1 MKQVSNYIIAGILLL
16 VAFGI
21 STTLFYSK
29 NIVKDDKVLETLLQQ
44 DERSVI
50 HAINSISKINQNENL
65 QQVEQSLTLLNP
77 RLSFNYEQEN
87 GELITWHGNVSES
100 DLIRSK
106 GLPGGKS
113 LTIGWNLTEGELS
126 TIKGLSGSYRP
137 TLANQDIVLHGNIKS
152 YAIEYHKAKRKH
164 WLKWLITFLFFCSF
178 SLCIRALAKSNYVA
192 SFVGIPLA
200 YIGYSICNRSFF
212 YQISLYHDVSL
223 ELTPWAPSLL
233 DLLMLT
239 VALFAFYVKD
249 LKLNVAESKFSLV
262 SHVLSTIFLF
272 VAVILSLYQF
282 ISSPAIN
289 INFNE
294 LSSLSILEG
303 ISLVCIVSWTLL
315 IFLRTQL
322 LVQSTNKKTSI
333 YKYTCYFIIAVAL
346 MLVGAAY
353 AHIQP
358 FWVLPTFI
366 LVYLILSDLYYDI
379 GAKNITWLILWL
391 VVISGFLSILLF
403 GFDYQKDLNQK
414 QLLLSSYYHPF
425 DQQMFSEIMN
435 LHELQND
442 NLISKI
448 KTHPR
453 LGVISANDLI
463 ESTFGSVDDLVI
475 ELTGNT
481 QNNTSIYTQNGLAE
495 VMPDTKQYRNID
507 KNWRFDPV
515 NNQYIAY
522 NTFINGNDTIY
533 HETAYKKY
541 IANDDSN
548 IPITITRNGK
558 ILRNDLKLSEEKI
571 LEIQSNVA
579 NSIVSERSIIIKH
592 SPYSDTLLISE
603 KPILSI
609 LKPITLFSF
618 FFCLLTI
625 LIIVIMIL
633 NSAMKFLPDFLPLQ
647 FTSETSLSTRIQI
660 IIVGMV
666 IFSFIAIASITSIYL
681 QNQIAKNR
689 DTEIQNRIITV
700 TNNMYWH
707 LRDTDNTEKAPYI
720 LENIRQELETIHK
733 SKIKLFDTSGKN
745 VRQGS
750 EELMPYLAYY
760 YFKQYN
766 SSNAFTITNNGHE
779 SSYIPIIKNGR
790 RPVMYAS
797 LDQSKN
803 IDSQLGVIDY
813 LGTLLNVYVFLFLIA
828 GAVALAIAKSITE
841 PLETLATRMT
851 QIKLNRK
858 NNPVN
863 WKADDEIGKLIK
875 NYNVMI
881 HELEDSAKLIAR
893 TERDVAWKEMARNVA
908 HEIKNPLTPMKLSI
922 QYLERAVGQD
932 PSQALPLVRR
942 ISNTLI
948 EQIDNLAEIA
958 SAFSNFG
965 KMPQA
970 TNEKV
975 VLNEV
980 VETNH
985 DLFRKRDD
993 MDIRLSETIEDLV
1006 VFADKNHLV
1015 SILNNIVKNAI
1026 QAIPNDRKG
1035 IIEIALYKE
1044 NDNAVIRVTDNGVGI
1059 SEDEKKK
1066 IFTPNFT
1073 TKSSGSGLGLAIS
1086 ANMVEAFNGSLYF
1099 DSTENV
1105 GSKFYISIP
1114 LMKQFSIRSDKNTI
1128 GLDED

>member
-1 MKQVSNYIIAGILLL
+1 MKQTSNYIIAGILLL
-16 VAFGI
+16 IAFGT
-21 STTLFYSK
+21 STMLFYPK
-29 NIVKDDKVLETLLQQ
+29 QIAEDNQLLELQLQQ
-44 DERSVI
+44 DERSLI
-50 HAINSISKINQNENL
+50 KTINSISKIHQSDNL
-65 QQVEQSLTLLNP
+65 NLVEQSLAQLNS
-77 RLSFNYEQEN
+77 RLSFKYEQAS

-113 LTIGWNLTEGELS
+113 LTIGWNLGLDEVASIT
-126 TIKGLSGSYRP
+126 GLSGSYRSA
-137 TLANQDIVLHGNIKS
+137 LSSEDIILHGNVRAHS
-152 YAIEYHKAKRKH
+152 LEYHKAKRKP
-164 WLKWLITFLFFCSF
+164 WIQWIISALFFCSF
-178 SLCIRALAKSNYVA
+178 CLCIKALSKSRHIA
-192 SFVGIPLA
+192 SFIGIPLA
-200 YIGYSICNRSFF
+200 YILYTTCNRLFF
-212 YQISLYHDVSL
+212 YQTSLYHDVSL
-223 ELTPWAPSLL
+223 ELTQWTPSLV
-233 DLLMLT
+233 DLMMLT
-239 VALFAFYVKD
+239 IALFAYYVKD
-249 LKLNVAESKFSLV
+249 LKLTNQESKFGLA
-262 SHVLSTIFLF
+262 SHVISTIFLF
-272 VAVILSLYQF
+272 VAVILSLHQF
-282 ISSPAIN
+282 IDSPAIN

-294 LSSLSILEG
+294 LSSLSLLEG
-303 ISLVCIVSWTLL
+303 LSLVCIVSWTLL

-322 LVQSTNKKTSI
+322 LVQATNTMSSL
-333 YKYTCYFIIAVAL
+333 YKYSCYFSIAAVL
-346 MLVGAAY
+346 MVVGAIY

-358 FWVLPTFI
+358 IWVLPLFI

-403 GFDYQKDLNQK
+403 GFDYQKDLSQK
-414 QLLLSSYYHPF
+414 QLLLSAYYHSF
-425 DQQMFSEIMN
+425 DQQAFGEIKA
-435 LHELQND
+435 LHETHNET
-442 NLISKI
+442 LIAKI

-453 LGVISANDLI
+453 LGVISAQDMI
-463 ESTFGSVDDLVI
+463 ESTFGNNQDIVIDLI
-475 ELTGNT
+475 GTT
-481 QNNTSIYTQNGLAE
+481 QQQTNIYTSTGL
-495 VMPDTKQYRNID
+495 VDIGIDDTQYRNID
-507 KNWRFDPV
+507 KDWQFDPV
-515 NNQYIAY
+515 NNQYIASSI
-522 NTFINGNDTIY
+522 FIKDLDTIN
-533 HETAYKKY
+533 HKVAYKKY
-541 IANDDSN
+541 ISNDDLA

-558 ILRNDLKLSEEKI
+558 LLRNDLKLTEDRI
-571 LEIQSNVA
+571 LEIQSSETS
-579 NSIVSERSIIIKH
+579 SIVSERSIILKYQ
-592 SPYSDTLLISE
+592 PYADTLLISE

-625 LIIVIMIL
+625 LIIVIMVM

-689 DTEIQNRIITV
+689 DSEIQNRIVTV

-707 LRDTDNTEKAPYI
+707 LRDTDNADKAPYL
-720 LENIRQELETIHK
+720 LENIRPELETIHK
-733 SKIKLFDTSGKN
+733 SSIELFDTLGKN
-745 VRQGS
+745 VKQGS
-750 EELMPYLAYY
+750 EEFMPYLAYY
-760 YFKQYN
+760 YFKHYE
-766 SSNAFTITNNGHE
+766 SSNAFTITSKTQE
-779 SSYIPIIKNGR
+779 SSYIPIIKNGKN
-790 RPVMYAS
+790 PVMYAS
-797 LDQSKN
+797 LNQSKH
-803 IDSQLGVIDY
+803 IDSELGVIDY

-881 HELEDSAKLIAR
+881 NELEDSAKLIAR

-970 TNEKV
+970 SNEKV
-975 VLNEV
+975 ILNEV

-993 MDIRLSETIEDLV
+993 MDIRLSEPIEDLV

-1035 IIEIALYKE
+1035 VIEIALYQE
-1044 NDNAVIRVTDNGVGI
+1044 DDNAIIRVTDNGVGI
-1059 SEDEKKK
+1059 SEDKKKK

-1099 DSTENV
+1099 ESKEDV
-1105 GSKFYISIP
+1105 GSQFYISIP
-1114 LMKQFSIRSDKNTI
+1114 LMKQFSRRSDKNTI
-1128 GLDED
+1128 GLDEG